1 MISSFLAWFIIGIVA
16 YLCGKSIH
24 KAYVKDIAGTSSI
37 TSGYIQGYLAGVTNV
52 KMYYYIMGSMP
63 STNWLDANRFKTLKD
78 RESLLK
84 TIDTATKRGVGI
96 LDE

>member
-24 KAYVKDIAGTSSI
+24 KAYRNETTGTSSLS
-37 TSGYIQGYLAGVTNV
+37 SGYLQGYLAGVTNV
-52 KMYYYIMGSMP
+52 KMYYYILGSIP

-78 RESLLK
+78 REALLK
-84 TIDTATKRGVGI
+84 TVDEATKRGVGI

>member
-24 KAYVKDIAGTSSI
+24 KAYRNETTGTSSLS
-37 TSGYIQGYLAGVTNV
+37 SGYLQGYLAGVTNI
-52 KMYYYIMGSMP
+52 KMYYYILGSIP

-78 RESLLK
+78 REALLK
-84 TIDTATKRGVGI
+84 TVDEATKRGVGI